1 MNQPVAHAELIAK
14 YRRAEADATHKL
26 GLIKVAGSKGLKA
39 IQTATDTAAKAAKRR
54 DAFAAKLGQLGVDV
68 GD

>member
-1 MNQPVAHAELIAK
+1 MIAK
-14 YRRAEADATHKL
+14 YRRAEADAAHKL
-26 GLIKVAGSKGLKA
+26 ALIKVAAPKGLKA
-39 IQTATDTAAKAAKRR
+39 VQAAADTAAKAARRR